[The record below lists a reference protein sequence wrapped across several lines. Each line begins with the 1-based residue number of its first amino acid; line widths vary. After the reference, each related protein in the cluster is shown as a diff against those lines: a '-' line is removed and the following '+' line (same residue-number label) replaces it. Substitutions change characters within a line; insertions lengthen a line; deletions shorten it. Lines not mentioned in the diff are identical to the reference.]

1 VSIPLIELNGK
12 HMKLCK
18 YTDSDYQAVIE
29 ALENR
34 SNMDL
39 FAHDETVRKILQDV
53 KDRGDLAVLEYT
65 HRFDR
70 YNLTLEGM
78 RVTAEEINRA
88 YEDVSEKELSA
99 LKVAEERIRR
109 FHERQKQ
116 ESWRYQEDGITLGQ
130 VVRPL
135 ATAGIY
141 VPGGKA
147 SYPSSVLMNAVPA
160 KVARVERIVMCSPF
174 PDGKTRSHVLVA
186 ADIAGVTEIYKI
198 GGAQAI
204 GAMAFGTPT
213 VPRVDKIVGP
223 GNIYVALAKRLVFGI
238 VDIDMIAGPSEI
250 LIVADH
256 SANPAYVAADLLSQ
270 AEHDEEAVPILV
282 TPEEGLAREVMDE
295 LEKQK
300 NNLGRRSIIEASL
313 DTQCRLLVTK
323 SLEAAVDLANRLA
336 PEHLELALE
345 DPEFW
350 VEKVQNAGAIFLGHF
365 TPEALG
371 DYLAGPN
378 HVLPTSGTARFSSP
392 LGVYD
397 FIKRTSLISYSQ
409 SALEKCSETVTLLA
423 EMEGLGAH
431 ASAVKLRTIGAE
443 NKP

>member
-1 VSIPLIELNGK
+1 
-12 HMKLCK
+12 MKLCK
-18 YTDSDYQAVIE
+18 FTDSDYQTVIE

-39 FAHDETVRKILQDV
+39 FTHDETVRKILQDV
-53 KDRGDLAVLEYT
+53 KESGDTALLEYT

-70 YNLTLEGM
+70 HNLSLEKM
-78 RVTAEEINRA
+78 RVTPGEIRLA
-88 YEDVSEKELSA
+88 YETVNEKELAA
-99 LKVAEERIRR
+99 LQEAEERIRR
-109 FHERQKQ
+109 FHERQRQ
-116 ESWRYQEDGITLGQ
+116 ESWRYEEEGITLGQ
-130 VVRPL
+130 MVRPL
-135 ATAGIY
+135 ATVGIY

-160 KVARVERIVMCSPF
+160 KVAGVERVVMCSPF
-174 PDGKTRSHVLVA
+174 PDGQTRPHVLVA
-186 ADIAGVTEIYKI
+186 ADIAGVTEIYKV

-204 GAMAFGTPT
+204 GAMAFGTAT

-270 AEHDEEAVPILV
+270 AEHDEEALPILV
-282 TPEEGLAREVMDE
+282 TPEEGLAREVMNE
-295 LEKQK
+295 LERQK
-300 NNLGRRSIIEASL
+300 NTLSRQSIMEASL
-313 DTQCRLLVTK
+313 NSQCRLLVTE

-345 DPEFW
+345 DPEHW
-350 VEKVQNAGAIFLGHF
+350 AAKIQNAGAVFLGHY
-365 TPEALG
+365 TPEAVG

-397 FIKRTSLISYSQ
+397 FIKRTSLISYSR
-409 SALEKCSETVTLLA
+409 SALEKCGETVTLLA
-423 EMEGLGAH
+423 EMEDLGAH
-431 ASAVKLRTIGAE
+431 ANAVKLRTGGPG
-443 NKP
+443 KKS

>member
-1 VSIPLIELNGK
+1 
-12 HMKLCK
+12 MKLCK
-18 YTDSDYQAVIE
+18 FTDSDYQAVIE

-39 FAHDETVRKILQDV
+39 FTHDDTVRKILQDV
-53 KDRGDLAVLEYT
+53 QERGDTALLEYT

-70 YNLTLEGM
+70 TDLSLEQM
-78 RVTAEEINRA
+78 RVTPAEIRLA
-88 YEDVSEKELSA
+88 YEGVSKKELAA
-99 LKVAEERIRR
+99 LKEAEERIRR

-116 ESWRYQEDGITLGQ
+116 GSWSYGEEGVTLGQ
-130 VVRPL
+130 MVRPL
-135 ATAGIY
+135 TTAGIY

-160 KVARVERIVMCSPF
+160 KVAGVERVVMCSPF
-174 PDGKTRSHVLVA
+174 PDGQTRPHVLVA
-186 ADIAGVTEIYKI
+186 ADIAGVTEIYKV

-204 GAMAFGTPT
+204 GAMAFGTAT

-282 TPEEGLAREVMDE
+282 TPEEGLAREVMTE

-300 NNLGRRSIIEASL
+300 NSLSRQSIMEASL
-313 DTQCRLLVTK
+313 NSQCRLLVTE

-336 PEHLELALE
+336 PEHLELAVE
-345 DPEFW
+345 DPDYW
-350 VEKVQNAGAIFLGHF
+350 AEKIQNAGAVFLGHY
-365 TPEALG
+365 TPEAVG

-397 FIKRTSLISYSQ
+397 FIKRTSLISYSRT
-409 SALEKCSETVTLLA
+409 ALEKCGEIVISLA
-423 EMEGLGAH
+423 EMEDLGAH
-431 ASAVKLRTIGAE
+431 ANAVKLRIGGPG
-443 NKP
+443 KKS